1 MVVFYQMITKLVGR
15 SLGYYLNA
23 YQDAKIA
30 EELWQFSKGKLNKNQ
45 LSKRAKLFTSSLKE
59 AEAAAYTYY
68 YWNGFFDFMPAR
80 LFEKLRFVN
89 RNKDFQAG
97 LKIVNQFKKELKI
110 KSDYSE
116 FSKIILVKP
125 IIALVFGKLHRCPC
139 KDQKRNE
146 IIKTMIRVQK
156 ENKKSNLDEYRKIEN
171 GQFDNLKLKTI
182 EKMRD
187 TGIEIK
193 PVYKILKLA
202 SFWDDLFILLL
213 RTRFVILRCN
223 SCV

>member
-1 MVVFYQMITKLVGR
+1 
-15 SLGYYLNA
+15 
-23 YQDAKIA
+23 
-30 EELWQFSKGKLNKNQ
+30 
-45 LSKRAKLFTSSLKE
+45 
-59 AEAAAYTYY
+59 
-68 YWNGFFDFMPAR
+68 
-80 LFEKLRFVN
+80 
-89 RNKDFQAG
+89 
-97 LKIVNQFKKELKI
+97 
-110 KSDYSE
+110 
-116 FSKIILVKP
+116 
-125 IIALVFGKLHRCPC
+125 
-139 KDQKRNE
+139 
-146 IIKTMIRVQK
+146 MIRVQK